1 MFKFVAAPF
10 RAIAHRLES
19 KVGKHVIRKQFREFA
34 TDRRTLDLGCGRS
47 PTADGFPNRVGV
59 DVVPDTGVQVIADA
73 HALPFSERSF
83 EQIICSEVLEH
94 LYEPARAA
102 REMARVLQKG
112 GLVALTVP
120 FVYPVHEAPH
130 DYQRF
135 TSYGLR
141 RLFVSSGFDVQQVTE
156 LFTEEQTLAILLQ
169 RVAFQRRDATLR
181 HYVYLLLAHLLFRLP
196 APARALRYQDVSRKM
211 PGPFLTAT
219 YLLVARK
226 I

>member
-1 MFKFVAAPF
+1 MAAPF

-19 KVGKHVIRKQFREFA
+19 KVGKHVIRNQFREFA

-47 PTADGFPNRVGV
+47 PIADGFPNRVGV
-59 DVVPDTGVQVIADA
+59 DVLPDTGVQVIADA
-73 HALPFSERSF
+73 HFLPFAGGSF

-102 REMARVLQKG
+102 DEMARVLQKDG
-112 GLVALTVP
+112 QLALTVP

-169 RVAFQRRDATLR
+169 RVAFQRRDAALR
-181 HYVYLLLAHLLFRLP
+181 HYAYLLLAHLLFRLP

-211 PGPFLTAT
+211 SGPFLTAT

-226 I
+226 K